1 MLKLDRMKNMV
12 KKLDECGDKYCG
24 NIITLKKIKEEDI
37 KFLRNVRAKCLSKKI
52 PKTRSEDK
60 AQQKKYNKCFTKY
73 KRRSN
78 YQRKLTMRKHCE
90 TKKCGSY
97 QTEIQKLL
105 RTP

>member
-78 YQRKLTMRKHCE
+78 YQRKLTMRKRCE

-97 QTEIQKLL
+97 QTEVKKLL

>member
-1 MLKLDRMKNMV
+1 MLKLDRIKNMSN
-12 KKLDECGDKYCG
+12 KLDKCGDKYCG

-37 KFLRNVRAKCLSKKI
+37 KFLRNVRATCLSKKI

-78 YQRKLTMRKHCE
+78 YQRKLTMRKRCE

-97 QTEIQKLL
+97 QMEVKKLL